1 MDMKQIL
8 HTLKHPGDCG
18 PCSERREK
26 LAAALRSARR
36 SRVVVAGTKAA
47 KNVQETV
54 QKWTPA
60 RRYGGGD

>member
-1 MDMKQIL
+1 MKKKPCAPC
-8 HTLKHPGDCG
+8 LK
-18 PCSERREK
+18 RKEK
-26 LAAALRSARR
+26 IQRAL

-54 QKWTPA
+54 LKWTPA